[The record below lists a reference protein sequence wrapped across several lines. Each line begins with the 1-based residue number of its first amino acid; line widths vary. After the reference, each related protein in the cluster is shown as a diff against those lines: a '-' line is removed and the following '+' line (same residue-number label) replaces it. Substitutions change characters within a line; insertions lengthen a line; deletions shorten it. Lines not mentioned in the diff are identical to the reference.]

1 MYEGYNH
8 TVCLQSKWLEDLA
21 KANTC
26 SFSNSASWLD
36 GSHDRDSIAL
46 AKRGVTC
53 MVFRVPGESLSLGV
67 WLNPAMMAQESGESC
82 ERWVVCTRLCQEE
95 QYLTKNGRSCLPEE
109 R

>member
-1 MYEGYNH
+1 
-8 TVCLQSKWLEDLA
+8 
-21 KANTC
+21 
-26 SFSNSASWLD
+26 
-36 GSHDRDSIAL
+36 
-46 AKRGVTC
+46 
-53 MVFRVPGESLSLGV
+53 MVFRVPGESLSLGI